1 MKELLH
7 FSATWCN
14 PCKKM
19 EPVVQRFIETNP
31 DIKYTKIDV
40 DEQIDLSSH
49 YEIKGVPT
57 FIALVDNEVF
67 SRKSG
72 VLTGQQIN
80 ELFTE

>member
-1 MKELLH
+1 
-7 FSATWCN
+7 
-14 PCKKM
+14 M
-19 EPVVQRFIETNP
+19 EPVVQRFIETNS

-40 DEQIDLSSH
+40 DENISLASR

-57 FIALVDNEVF
+57 FIALVDQEIF

-72 VLTGQQIN
+72 VLTGQQIQ

>member
-40 DEQIDLSSH
+40 DEQIELSSN
-49 YEIKGVPT
+49 YQIKGVPT
-57 FIALVDNEVF
+57 FIALVDSEVF

-72 VLTGQQIN
+72 VLTGQEIK

>member
-1 MKELLH
+1 
-7 FSATWCN
+7 
-14 PCKKM
+14 M

-40 DEQIDLSSH
+40 DEQIELSSN
-49 YEIKGVPT
+49 YQIKGVPT

-72 VLTGQQIN
+72 VLTGQEIK

>member
-40 DEQIDLSSH
+40 DEQIELSSN
-49 YEIKGVPT
+49 YQIKGVPT
-57 FIALVDNEVF
+57 FIALVDSEVF

-72 VLTGQQIN
+72 VLTGQQIQ
-80 ELFTE
+80 ELFIE

>member
-19 EPVVQRFIETNP
+19 EPVVQRFIETNS

-40 DEQIDLSSH
+40 DENISLASR

-57 FIALVDNEVF
+57 FIALVDQEIF

-72 VLTGQQIN
+72 VLTGQQIQ

>member
-1 MKELLH
+1 
-7 FSATWCN
+7 
-14 PCKKM
+14 M

-40 DEQIDLSSH
+40 DEQIELSSN
-49 YEIKGVPT
+49 YQIKGVPT
-57 FIALVDNEVF
+57 FIALVDSEVF

-72 VLTGQQIN
+72 VLTGQEIK

>member
-31 DIKYTKIDV
+31 DINYTKIDV